1 MKNKLVVISISL
13 FMIAATLMSCN
24 EAKKAAPATPAI
36 DPANLDKTVV
46 PGNDF
51 DTYANGGWKKLN
63 PLPADRGR
71 FGAFDKLA
79 EVAEKQ
85 MNDLVKTTAAANNP
99 KGSIPDKIATLF
111 NSGMDTAKIE
121 KQGAD
126 YILPYLKEIDGITT
140 IDGVQQAITKMHQ
153 NGISTLFGLY
163 GSADARNSSM
173 VIAQLAQS
181 GMGMPDRDYYVNQDP
196 RSADLRV
203 KYVAY
208 ITTMFKLIGCD
219 EATAAANARKVMA
232 LETELAKAS
241 MTRLERRDPNKTY
254 NKVTTEELIKLSP
267 AFNWNKY
274 FTEIGIGNPGS
285 INLNQPIFVKEIS
298 TLLTTIPVEDW
309 KIYFKWNIIN
319 ETASYLSSNFVKA
332 SFDFYGKAMTGTE
345 VMRPRWKR
353 VLGVTSGTLSE
364 ALGQLYVQA
373 YFPQEAKDRMV
384 KLVANLRVALGERIQ
399 NLEWMSPETK
409 QKGLEKLAAINVKI
423 GYPDKWR
430 DYSGLE
436 IKNDAY
442 VLNILRAN
450 KFETDFYM
458 AKINKPVDKLE
469 WGMSPQTVNAY
480 YSPEMNEIVFPAAIL
495 QPPFFFKDGD
505 DAVNYGAIGVV
516 IGHEM
521 THGFDDQGR
530 KFDKVGNL
538 TDWWTP
544 EDSKRFDE
552 RARILADQFDSFI
565 VLDSIHANG
574 QLCQGENIADLGGLN
589 ISHQAFLKANKQTEA
604 IDGFTPEQRFFLA
617 YAHVWGQNTRDKEI
631 LRRTK
636 EDVHSLGRFRV
647 LGPLQN
653 LPEFYAAFDVKPGQK
668 MYLEPEK
675 RAKIW

>member
-1 MKNKLVVISISL
+1 
-13 FMIAATLMSCN
+13 MIAATLMSCV

-36 DPANLDKTVV
+36 DPVNLDKTVV

-85 MNDLVKTTAAANNP
+85 MNDLVKTTAAANNE

-196 RSADLRV
+196 RSTDLRV

-364 ALGQLYVQA
+364 ALGQLYVKA

-552 RARILADQFDSFI
+552 RAKILADQFDSFI